1 MQLPLQ
7 AKLNSP
13 RKIQRCQCLGIW
25 SPTFPPGTLNS
36 ALPNTERKVRQRVGG
51 ELGGEPHND
60 NGKKKIVGP
69 DKKTELRMLTL

>member
-51 ELGGEPHND
+51 ELGGEPHNTT
-60 NGKKKIVGP
+60 GKKIVGP
-69 DKKTELRMLTL
+69 DKNTELRMLTL